1 MSDVNVVGMP
11 EFNELLDHIHE
22 YGTVAEG
29 VVERANAFAQAVIAR
44 YTPPEGYVL
53 ISEEVLRVWG
63 KLDEVRECCRYP
75 KHTTPRSATP
85 TTDYQEP
92 AMTTETDLLPLPK
105 WMSNYTI
112 PADDFECDKG
122 VMLVDRMH
130 DYARANVARAIATK
144 DAEID
149 TLRTRL
155 EDTVRDS
162 TNKIEALR
170 TEAEQH
176 LRQAM
181 SNGAKAR
188 AAQAE
193 ADNLRT
199 EVERL
204 RAEVERLRTD
214 GASAVRWAPGSA
226 YWSEVLEE
234 LFGPDARKG
243 IDVLEARW
251 RKELERADT
260 AVALLRQ
267 TTRSAITFCDNCGC
281 SWLDDGLNPI
291 GCPYCKQ
298 AAAVAAIQFALNDPE
313 GRAFLR
319 LWNEGDFDT
328 LRREWP
334 DAPSTVYVGADP
346 LATKRQEPK
355 P

>member
-11 EFNELLDHIHE
+11 EFDSLLDHIYE
-22 YGTVAEG
+22 YGTAAEG
-29 VVERANAFAQAVIAR
+29 VVERANALARAVIAR

-75 KHTTPRSATP
+75 KHATPRSAAP

-130 DYARANVARAIATK
+130 DYARANVARAIAAK
-144 DAEID
+144 VAEID

-170 TEAEQH
+170 AEAEQH
-176 LRQAM
+176 LQQAM

-188 AAQAE
+188 AVQAQ
-193 ADNLRT
+193 ADNLRI
-199 EVERL
+199 EIEAL
-204 RAEVERLRTD
+204 RAEVERVTC
-214 GASAVRWAPGSA
+214 
-226 YWSEVLEE
+226 E
-234 LFGPDARKG
+234 LMDA
-243 IDVLEARW
+243 IT
-251 RKELERADT
+251 RADKL
-260 AVALLRQ
+260 AEALKDI
-267 TTRSAITFCDNCGC
+267 RSRMRLDPFDRLAELDNIHQIA
-281 SWLDDGLNPI
+281 D
-291 GCPYCKQ
+291 
-298 AAAVAAIQFALNDPE
+298 AALAQENRND
-313 GRAFLR
+313 
-319 LWNEGDFDT
+319 
-328 LRREWP
+328 RR
-334 DAPSTVYVGADP
+334 G
-346 LATKRQEPK
+346 
-355 P
+355 